1 MNLVFASGFLLP
13 QHVGKVQYFSGVR
26 ELAESKGHPPPLF
39 HVVAPLGASEG
50 RAAELANAIRG
61 QFASGPLHIIAH
73 SMGGLDSRYLIA
85 RNPDLAAR
93 IVSLTTLSTPHHGS
107 PLADFIAPGG
117 AGLMSAVRSFV
128 FSSASRA
135 IGGFGFIRTGAIED
149 LTKRRAEAAPDVAQ
163 THKGRIF
170 VRSYA
175 ASGRASGRV
184 TSKLLFPSHEF
195 ILNDPADGGP
205 NDGAVTV
212 ESSRYGDEFKGTWPC
227 DHLDMV
233 GHDLDDPLGPASFG
247 HIARFSEIIDLLQA
261 AHPGS

>member
-13 QHVGKVQYFSGVR
+13 QNLGPINYFNQVK
-26 ELAESKGHPPPLF
+26 ELAEGEDHKALF
-39 HVVAPLGASEG
+39 HTVEPIGRSEL
-50 RAAELANAIRG
+50 RAAGLATKIRET
-61 QFASGPLHIIAH
+61 FTSGPLHIIAH

-85 RNPDLAAR
+85 GNPDLAAR

-117 AGLMSAVRSFV
+117 AGLLSAARSFV

-135 IGGFGFIRTGAIED
+135 VGAFGFIRTGAIED
-149 LTKRRAEAAPDVAQ
+149 LTKRGAEAAPDVAD
-163 THKGRIF
+163 THKGRIR

-175 ASGRASGRV
+175 ASGRPSGRA
-184 TSKLLFPSHEF
+184 TSKLLSPSHEF
-195 ILNDPADGGP
+195 ILNTPDGGP

-212 ESSRYGDEFKGTWPC
+212 ESAKYGEFKGTWRC

-233 GHDLDDPLGPASFG
+233 GHDLDDPRLKPGEFKHRVEIG
-247 HIARFSEIIDLLQA
+247 KIIDMLQA
-261 AHPGS
+261 EHPGT